1 MERYRTTLIMA
12 VVLIVLVALAFF
24 LTSKNASAPTGSPTP
39 TTAKYIWQDTNS
51 VKAIDVVSGTQKVGI
66 AKDSASGEWSIAA
79 PVSRPADPF
88 QVGNEADALQNLQ
101 AQFELTGTTDLDQ
114 YGLTNPPLQVT
125 VTFSDTGSS
134 KRVLL
139 VGSATTDGSGYYVKT
154 PDNSSV
160 FVLTNTTVEPL
171 RSWLA
176 NPPVQQPTA
185 TPVPITPV
193 TDTPTPT
200 TTATTV
206 PGAAGAEATS
216 TPPAALSPTP

>member
-1 MERYRTTLIMA
+1 MERYRTTIIMA
-12 VVLIVLVALAFF
+12 VALIVLVSLAFF

-39 TTAKYIWQDTNS
+39 TASKYIWQDTNA

-66 AKDSASGEWSIAA
+66 AKDSATGNWTITE

-125 VTFSDTGSS
+125 VTFSDTGAS

-200 TTATTV
+200 ATATSV

-216 TPPAALSPTP
+216 TPTAALSPTP